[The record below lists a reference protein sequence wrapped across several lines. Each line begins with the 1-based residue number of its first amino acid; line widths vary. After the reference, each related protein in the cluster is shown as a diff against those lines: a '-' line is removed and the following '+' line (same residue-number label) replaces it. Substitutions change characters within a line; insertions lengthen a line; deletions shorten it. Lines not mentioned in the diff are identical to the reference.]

1 MAILSTL
8 HQWDARLLKRLF
20 QQGQRRRS
28 LIQLSKIV
36 SRSGDGYLQVAFPVT
51 AWLLASPAASAY
63 TAALALA
70 SIIERAVY
78 LILKNGLQ
86 RRRPQEIMPSFRSL
100 VVPSDRF
107 SFPSGHTSAAF
118 CLATMT
124 GIIFGGPFLTLYGWA
139 CGVGLSRVLL
149 GAHFPGDT
157 IAGATIG
164 SAIAMMVASQLG
176 LL

>member
-28 LIQLSKIV
+28 VIQLSKIV
-36 SRSGDGYLQVAFPVT
+36 SRSGDGYLQVAFPIT

-63 TAALALA
+63 TTALALA
-70 SIIERAVY
+70 FIIERAVY
-78 LILKNGLQ
+78 LIMKNGLQ
-86 RRRPQEIMPSFRSL
+86 RRRPQEVMPSFRSL

-124 GIIFGGPFLTLYGWA
+124 GISFGGPFLTLYGWA
-139 CGVGLSRVLL
+139 CAVGVSRVLL

-164 SAIAMMVASQLG
+164 SGIAITVASQLG

>member
-28 LIQLSKIV
+28 VIQLSKIV

-51 AWLLASPAASAY
+51 AWLLTSPAASAY
-63 TAALALA
+63 TTALVLA
-70 SIIERAVY
+70 FIIERAVY
-78 LILKNGLQ
+78 LIMKNGLQ
-86 RRRPQEIMPSFRSL
+86 RRRPQEVMPSFRSL

-124 GIIFGGPFLTLYGWA
+124 GIVFGGPYLTLYGWA
-139 CGVGLSRVLL
+139 CGVGLSRILL

-157 IAGATIG
+157 VAGAMMG

-176 LL
+176 LA

>member
-28 LIQLSKIV
+28 VIQLFKIV
-36 SRSGDGYLQVAFPVT
+36 SRSGDGYLQVAFPIA
-51 AWLLASPAASAY
+51 AWLLASPAASVY
-63 TAALALA
+63 TAALTLA
-70 SIIERAVY
+70 FIIERTTY

-86 RRRPQEIMPSFRSL
+86 RRRPQEIMPSFSAL

-118 CLATMT
+118 CLATTT

-157 IAGATIG
+157 VAGALMG